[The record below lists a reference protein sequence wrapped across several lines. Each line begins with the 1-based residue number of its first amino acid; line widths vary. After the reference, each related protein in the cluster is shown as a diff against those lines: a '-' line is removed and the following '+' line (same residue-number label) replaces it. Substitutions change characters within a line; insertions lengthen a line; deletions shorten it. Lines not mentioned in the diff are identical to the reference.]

1 MKGIKIMNEI
11 DLQSLYIKL
20 ISINNLLKDLN
31 QEDMQ
36 FTESEFDLIKKLI
49 KR

>member
-1 MKGIKIMNEI
+1 MNEI

>member
-1 MKGIKIMNEI
+1 MMSES

-20 ISINNLLKDLN
+20 ISMNNLLKDLN
-31 QEDMQ
+31 QEDML

-49 KR
+49 TR